1 VKVTIYGTAKSQITN
16 YVHLDIWTLTQTIF
30 DGCYLWSL
38 FSSYDQH
45 HMLENDEEKRIG
57 VRKKI
62 NTQLLKEH
70 IKIQMWIVL
79 FQKLKNLCMM
89 NQL

>member
-1 VKVTIYGTAKSQITN
+1 
-16 YVHLDIWTLTQTIF
+16 
-30 DGCYLWSL
+30 
-38 FSSYDQH
+38 
-45 HMLENDEEKRIG
+45 MLEDDEEKTIG
-57 VRKKI
+57 VSKKT

-79 FQKLKNLCMM
+79 FQRLKNLCMM